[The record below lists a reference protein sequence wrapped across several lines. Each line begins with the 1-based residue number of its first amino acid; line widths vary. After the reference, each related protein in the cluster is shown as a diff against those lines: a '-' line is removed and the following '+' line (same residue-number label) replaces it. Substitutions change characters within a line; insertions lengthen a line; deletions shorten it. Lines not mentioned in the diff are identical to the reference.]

1 MLYLDHKKS
10 HNHNP
15 LSFNKILNPKEKQSQ
30 EYAPYRLIRGFSFGK
45 NSDCLTLLVMGRSE
59 LPQRNSLISY
69 DTKNGAASLLEA
81 PLWCLQVFLHNIAKI
96 KCREVILWCLGAAD
110 HLDGAVF
117 F

>member
-45 NSDCLTLLVMGRSE
+45 NR
-59 LPQRNSLISY
+59 
-69 DTKNGAASLLEA
+69 AASLLEA

-96 KCREVILWCLGAAD
+96 KCREVILWCLGTAD

>member
-45 NSDCLTLLVMGRSE
+45 IGGGFLVGS
-59 LPQRNSLISY
+59 
-69 DTKNGAASLLEA
+69 A
-81 PLWCLQVFLHNIAKI
+81 PLVFTGISS
-96 KCREVILWCLGAAD
+96 
-110 HLDGAVF
+110 
-117 F
+117 

>member
-30 EYAPYRLIRGFSFGK
+30 EYAPYRLIRGFSFG
-45 NSDCLTLLVMGRSE
+45 E
-59 LPQRNSLISY
+59 
-69 DTKNGAASLLEA
+69 NGAASLLEA

>member
-45 NSDCLTLLVMGRSE
+45 N
-59 LPQRNSLISY
+59 
-69 DTKNGAASLLEA
+69 GAASLFEA

>member
-45 NSDCLTLLVMGRSE
+45 N
-59 LPQRNSLISY
+59 
-69 DTKNGAASLLEA
+69 GAASLLGA

>member
-45 NSDCLTLLVMGRSE
+45 N
-59 LPQRNSLISY
+59 
-69 DTKNGAASLLEA
+69 GAASLLES

-96 KCREVILWCLGAAD
+96 KCREVILWCLGTAD

>member
-30 EYAPYRLIRGFSFGK
+30 EYAPYRLIRGFSFW
-45 NSDCLTLLVMGRSE
+45 
-59 LPQRNSLISY
+59 
-69 DTKNGAASLLEA
+69 KNGAASLLEA
-81 PLWCLQVFLHNIAKI
+81 PRWCLQVFLHNIAKI

>member
-30 EYAPYRLIRGFSFGK
+30 EYAPYRLIRGFSFEKKSG
-45 NSDCLTLLVMGRSE
+45 CLTLLVMGRSE

-69 DTKNGAASLLEA
+69 VE
-81 PLWCLQVFLHNIAKI
+81 
-96 KCREVILWCLGAAD
+96 
-110 HLDGAVF
+110 
-117 F
+117 

>member
-30 EYAPYRLIRGFSFGK
+30 EYAPYRLIRGFSCG
-45 NSDCLTLLVMGRSE
+45 
-59 LPQRNSLISY
+59 
-69 DTKNGAASLLEA
+69 KNGAASLLEA

-110 HLDGAVF
+110 HLDRAVF

>member
-30 EYAPYRLIRGFSFGK
+30 EYAPYRLIRGFSFWK
-45 NSDCLTLLVMGRSE
+45 NSDCLTLLVMSRSE

-69 DTKNGAASLLEA
+69 DTKNRAASLLEA
-81 PLWCLQVFLHNIAKI
+81 PFGVYRYFFIISQKSNVAK
-96 KCREVILWCLGAAD
+96 
-110 HLDGAVF
+110 
-117 F
+117 

>member
-45 NSDCLTLLVMGRSE
+45 N
-59 LPQRNSLISY
+59 
-69 DTKNGAASLLEA
+69 GAGSLLEA

>member
-45 NSDCLTLLVMGRSE
+45 NGGCLTLLVME
-59 LPQRNSLISY
+59 P
-69 DTKNGAASLLEA
+69 E
-81 PLWCLQVFLHNIAKI
+81 
-96 KCREVILWCLGAAD
+96 
-110 HLDGAVF
+110 
-117 F
+117 

>member
-1 MLYLDHKKS
+1 MIYLDHKKS

-30 EYAPYRLIRGFSFGK
+30 EYAPYRLIRGFG
-45 NSDCLTLLVMGRSE
+45 
-59 LPQRNSLISY
+59 
-69 DTKNGAASLLEA
+69 KNGAASLLEA

>member
-45 NSDCLTLLVMGRSE
+45 
-59 LPQRNSLISY
+59 
-69 DTKNGAASLLEA
+69 KGAASLLEA
-81 PLWCLQVFLHNIAKI
+81 PRWSLHVFLHKITKI
-96 KCREVILWCLGAAD
+96 K
-110 HLDGAVF
+110 
-117 F
+117 

>member
-45 NSDCLTLLVMGRSE
+45 N
-59 LPQRNSLISY
+59 
-69 DTKNGAASLLEA
+69 GAAYSLEA

>member
-30 EYAPYRLIRGFSFGK
+30 EYAPYQLIRGFSF
-45 NSDCLTLLVMGRSE
+45 E
-59 LPQRNSLISY
+59 
-69 DTKNGAASLLEA
+69 KNGAASLLEA

>member
-30 EYAPYRLIRGFSFGK
+30 EYAPYRLIRGLSFGK
-45 NSDCLTLLVMGRSE
+45 
-59 LPQRNSLISY
+59 
-69 DTKNGAASLLEA
+69 KGAASLLEA

>member
-45 NSDCLTLLVMGRSE
+45 N
-59 LPQRNSLISY
+59 
-69 DTKNGAASLLEA
+69 GAASLLEA

-110 HLDGAVF
+110 HLDGAVLF
-117 F
+117 

>member
-45 NSDCLTLLVMGRSE
+45 N
-59 LPQRNSLISY
+59 
-69 DTKNGAASLLEA
+69 GAASLLEA
-81 PLWCLQVFLHNIAKI
+81 PFGVYRYFFIISQKSNVAK
-96 KCREVILWCLGAAD
+96 
-110 HLDGAVF
+110 
-117 F
+117 

>member
-30 EYAPYRLIRGFSFGK
+30 EYAPYRLIRGFSFEKKSG
-45 NSDCLTLLVMGRSE
+45 CLTLLVMGRSE

-69 DTKNGAASLLEA
+69 DTKKPRIQYGSRLPMLY
-81 PLWCLQVFLHNIAKI
+81 LQVYPTSPFRLSCTQI
-96 KCREVILWCLGAAD
+96 
-110 HLDGAVF
+110 
-117 F
+117 

>member
-30 EYAPYRLIRGFSFGK
+30 DYAPYRLIRGFSVG
-45 NSDCLTLLVMGRSE
+45 
-59 LPQRNSLISY
+59 
-69 DTKNGAASLLEA
+69 KNGAASLLEA